1 MAQDHGGTVA
11 GGIFVVYCD
20 RTIPTI
26 PSLAVMERADI
37 CPESIR
43 LDDGTVR
50 PAPWMEWQPNAQ
62 QWRCALCDNSVT
74 SDHLIA
80 PRHTNRQE
88 YYWNWYAHDVGQPI
102 VQVVTHDLYVARP
115 RNHNRAAAQ
124 QQPRHPRPAIQD
136 AVPQLQQPAP
146 PQPPPP
152 AVVDGTQ
159 QQADIIELLRRM
171 VDQNATIIELLHGTR
186 EEVSGLLR
194 RVVENTQFLDVVAN
208 NAAMRGHVRA
218 ARGPQAAPAAPR
230 ATTPPPGAGSATVG
244 PPPGLVQD
252 D

>member
-37 CPESIR
+37 CPESIH

-124 QQPRHPRPAIQD
+124 
-136 AVPQLQQPAP
+136 QQPAP

-244 PPPGLVQD
+244 PPPGLDQD

>member
-1 MAQDHGGTVA
+1 
-11 GGIFVVYCD
+11 
-20 RTIPTI
+20 
-26 PSLAVMERADI
+26 MERADI

-88 YYWNWYAHDVGQPI
+88 YYWNWYAHDVGRPI

-124 QQPRHPRPAIQD
+124 
-136 AVPQLQQPAP
+136 QQPAP

>member
-1 MAQDHGGTVA
+1 
-11 GGIFVVYCD
+11 
-20 RTIPTI
+20 
-26 PSLAVMERADI
+26 MERADI

-124 QQPRHPRPAIQD
+124 
-136 AVPQLQQPAP
+136 QQPAP

>member
-1 MAQDHGGTVA
+1 M
-11 GGIFVVYCD
+11 YCD

-43 LDDGTVR
+43 LEDGTVR
-50 PAPWMEWQPNAQ
+50 PAPWMEWQLNAQ
-62 QWRCALCDNSVT
+62 HWHCALCYNWVT

-80 PRHTNRQE
+80 SKHTNRQRDW
-88 YYWNWYAHDVGQPI
+88 WNWYAHDVGQPI
-102 VQVVTHDLYVARP
+102 MEVVTHNLYVARP

-136 AVPQLQQPAP
+136 AAPQLQQPAP

-171 VDQNATIIELLHGTR
+171 VDQNATIIELVQGAR

-194 RVVENTQFLDVVAN
+194 SVVEHTQLLDVVAN
-208 NAAMRGHVRA
+208 NTAMRGPVRA

-230 ATTPPPGAGSATVG
+230 ATTPPPGAGCATVA